1 MVTWEEIGA
10 YLEDKGH
17 DRKNL
22 KTLLAFIEATETPLE
37 LSRILQNL
45 LQLLPYI
52 ADLII
57 LYPEHGCEIHLAE
70 WKSTCQEIQTYPKLT
85 IVAAPTRRK
94 QKMPL
99 WGFYGSNQVYV
110 AIWERPGSPLVQR
123 TYFFLLAHCLLAIA
137 FLRNRMEKEKR
148 QEKSGG
154 EINNFNG
161 NIKDVLLTI
170 RNLAQDKNLH
180 ILESLPD
187 HKVNPEELLEILNGG
202 DEMLAPLRVLFK
214 YLFDFKR
221 PPHRHEREHPHDT
234 TTREKIDPRIDQPA
248 EFIEISPNLDPDQ
261 KEGTNTI
268 DLLQLPTVEEAKA
281 KEVEELGCYLSEGYS
296 AIEIAAPRNV
306 TKEVTSAVQKAI
318 FARQVK
324 SQLAMQNQRMGS
336 RWEVLSLYEV
346 SSFLTSVANLMAN
359 KERSPYLPE
368 NADAKEL
375 APLLTTMFWLGKRL
389 DRAVDLRL
397 YKQIRNGDNEPG
409 FVAIGNQGGYWVTE
423 PAVPERKILPND
435 AQLTQVHEIA
445 TSFAISTGI
454 GVEEIIARYVTDV
467 HKYKSNFLFPRP
479 DKQIYIKMVSDFLA
493 SVNRRH
499 ATRLTLNRISDYVF
513 EMISRRDGA
522 DLTVAMFITGK
533 EHFLGR
539 NPSYYT
545 SLSVENLRKIFKE
558 VCTEIKDRHIS
569 ETPRVD
575 IRRTDSSVAKES
587 LPKTS
592 CNIGSP
598 FRPTR
603 NTVGNLINELK
614 EKLED
619 ANKVENGVL
628 KLMRFHNSMTRYTA
642 FMIAFGTGFRAIR
655 DPFLSAA
662 EVDWRSGFAVL
673 ADKDNEDG
681 YNSRLIWLPP
691 VCLEQL
697 KLFREHQ
704 QNALYR
710 FNILIPNLYSKLDRP
725 RRDVPGRHMY
735 FTNAVPNAGLEKDE
749 YIAVNIRLKN
759 LNRKLDYDLP
769 FNASR
774 HYLRSNLLERD
785 CPVEVINALLGH
797 FERGEEP
804 WGSYSGLSPLVY
816 RDVLMDKL
824 IPLLKE
830 DGWKAMP
837 GLGANF

>member
-10 YLEDKGH
+10 YLDGKGH

-37 LSRILQNL
+37 LSRILQNI

-52 ADLII
+52 ADLIV
-57 LYPEHGCEIHLAE
+57 LYPGHGCEIHLAE
-70 WKSTCQEIQTYPKLT
+70 WKSTCQEIQTHPRLT
-85 IVAAPTRRK
+85 IVATPTRKKR
-94 QKMPL
+94 KMPL
-99 WGFYGSNQVYV
+99 RGFYGSNQVYV
-110 AIWERPGSPLVQR
+110 AIWERPGSPTVQR

-137 FLRNRMEKEKR
+137 FLRNRMEKQKR
-148 QEKSGG
+148 QEKSSE
-154 EINNFNG
+154 EIDDFNG
-161 NIKDVLLTI
+161 NIKAVLLTV
-170 RNLAQDKNLH
+170 RNLAQDENLH

-221 PPHRHEREHPHDT
+221 PPHRHEREHSRHT
-234 TTREKIDPRIDQPA
+234 ITREKIDPRIDQPA
-248 EFIEISPNLDPDQ
+248 NLTEICPNLDPDLQ
-261 KEGTNTI
+261 EGTNAV
-268 DLLQLPTVEEAKA
+268 DLFQLPTLEAAKA
-281 KEVEELGCYLSEGYS
+281 KELEELGCYPSEGYS
-296 AIEIAAPRNV
+296 GVEIAAPRNV
-306 TKEVTSAVQKAI
+306 TKEVKSPVQKAI

-324 SQLAMQNQRMGS
+324 SQLAMQNQRMVS

-346 SSFLTSVANLMAN
+346 SSFLTAVANLMAK

-375 APLLTTMFWLGKRL
+375 AALLTTMFWLGKRL
-389 DRAVDLRL
+389 DRAVNLRL
-397 YKQIRNGDNEPG
+397 YKQIHNGDIEPG
-409 FVAIGNQGGYWVTE
+409 FVAKGNHGGYWITV

-435 AQLTQVHEIA
+435 AQRSQAHEIA

-454 GVEEIIARYVTDV
+454 SVEEIIARYVTDV
-467 HKYKSNFLFPRP
+467 HKYRSKFLFPRP
-479 DKQIYIKMVSDFLA
+479 DKKIYIKMTSDFLA
-493 SVNRRH
+493 CVNRRH
-499 ATRLTLNRISDYVF
+499 ATRLTMNRISDYIF
-513 EMISRRDGA
+513 EMISRHDSA
-522 DLTVAMFITGK
+522 DLTVAMYITGK

-545 SLSVENLRKIFKE
+545 SLPIKKLRAIFKV
-558 VCTEIKDRHIS
+558 VCREIKHRHIS
-569 ETPRVD
+569 ETPRDD
-575 IRRTDSSVAKES
+575 IRRIERSVAKER
-587 LPKTS
+587 LPVTT
-592 CNIGSP
+592 CHIGTP

-603 NTVGNLINELK
+603 KTVKDLVKDLQK
-614 EKLED
+614 KLED
-619 ANKVENGVL
+619 IIKVEKGVL

-662 EVDWRSGFAVL
+662 EIDWRSGFALL

-691 VCLEQL
+691 DCLEQL

-710 FNILIPNLYSKLDRP
+710 FNILIPNLYSRLDRP

-735 FTNAVPNAGLEKDE
+735 FTNHWKDA
-749 YIAVNIRLKN
+749 YIATNIGPKGLYYK
-759 LNRKLDYDLP
+759 LNYTLP
-769 FNASR
+769 LNASR
-774 HYLRSNLLERD
+774 HYLRSNLLEKK

-797 FERGEEP
+797 YERGEEP

-816 RDVLMDKL
+816 RDVLMKKL
-824 IPLLKE
+824 VPLLKK
-830 DGWKAMP
+830 DGWKAIL
-837 GLGANF
+837 GLGANL